1 LKNKKRCIMR
11 KYIYIL
17 STFLFLSCFNQV
29 SKIEKVENSSAEDI
43 EVEIVKKKSSYN
55 NLILQNNNLKEN
67 FSEYELNEFK
77 ARNISPTEVI
87 KLIKKSKEG
96 DVVAINT
103 LSYVYY
109 LIEDNVKLREVLEMG
124 SKLGNTDS
132 IFNLIL
138 LEIEDFNY
146 DEALNLI
153 SKLPKGYKSKEI
165 KNIKIEIYLDK
176 ATQGLRKKNN
186 NEVLVNL
193 IKAYNLGQKELDYE
207 IAKIYKTRKD
217 ISNTLKWLNLSAK
230 RNNIIAIKE
239 LAIMYSKM
247 NDTQNAIK
255 FYTILYNNGDI
266 EYAKNIFNEY
276 TKTLDNKNIIKWY
289 NISKKLGLIKEN
301 SEIEKLIELYE

>member
-1 LKNKKRCIMR
+1 MR

-77 ARNISPTEVI
+77 AMNISPTEVL

-230 RNNIIAIKE
+230 RNNIKAIKE

>member
-1 LKNKKRCIMR
+1 MR

-43 EVEIVKKKSSYN
+43 EVEIVKKKSSYLNN

-77 ARNISPTEVI
+77 AMNISPTEVL

-165 KNIKIEIYLDK
+165 KNIEIEIYLDK

>member
-1 LKNKKRCIMR
+1 MR

-17 STFLFLSCFNQV
+17 STFLFLSCFNQI
-29 SKIEKVENSSAEDI
+29 SKIEKIEDSSAEDI
-43 EVEIVKKKSSYN
+43 EVEIVKKKSSYLN
-55 NLILQNNNLKEN
+55 NVLIFKNSDLKEK
-67 FSEYELNEFK
+67 FSEYELKEFK
-77 ARNISPTEVI
+77 TNNISPTEVL
-87 KLIKKSKEG
+87 KLIKKSDEG
-96 DVVAINT
+96 DIEAIKS
-103 LSYVYY
+103 LSYIYY
-109 LIEDNVKLREVLEMG
+109 LIQDNVKLREVLEMG
-124 SKLGNTDS
+124 SKLGDLDS

-153 SKLPKGYKSKEI
+153 SKLPKRYKENEI
-165 KNIKIEIYLDK
+165 NNIKIEIYLDK

-186 NEVLVNL
+186 DEVLVNL

-207 IAKIYKTRKD
+207 IAKIYRIKKD
-217 ISNTLKWLNLSAK
+217 TLNMLKWLNISAN
-230 RNNIIAIKE
+230 RNNVVAIKE
-239 LAIMYSKM
+239 LAIIYSKM
-247 NDTQNAIK
+247 NDTKNSIK
-255 FYTILYNNGDI
+255 FYTILYNNGDV

>member
-1 LKNKKRCIMR
+1 MR
-11 KYIYIL
+11 KCIYIL

-43 EVEIVKKKSSYN
+43 EVEIVKKKSSYLNN

-77 ARNISPTEVI
+77 AMNISPTEVL

-109 LIEDNVKLREVLEMG
+109 LIQDNVKLREVLEMG
-124 SKLGNTDS
+124 AKLGNTDS

-138 LEIEDFNY
+138 FEIEDFNY

-289 NISKKLGLIKEN
+289 NISKKLDLIKEN

>member
-1 LKNKKRCIMR
+1 MR

-43 EVEIVKKKSSYN
+43 EVEIVKKKSSYLNN
-55 NLILQNNNLKEN
+55 NLISQNNNLKEN

-77 ARNISPTEVI
+77 ARNISPTEVL

-255 FYTILYNNGDI
+255 FYIILYNNGDI

>member
-1 LKNKKRCIMR
+1 MR

-43 EVEIVKKKSSYN
+43 EVEIVKKKSSYLNN

-77 ARNISPTEVI
+77 AMNISPTEVL

-176 ATQGLRKKNN
+176 ATQGFRKKNN

-255 FYTILYNNGDI
+255 FYTVLYNNGDI

>member
-1 LKNKKRCIMR
+1 MR

-43 EVEIVKKKSSYN
+43 EVEIVKKKSSYLNN

-67 FSEYELNEFK
+67 FSEYELDEFK
-77 ARNISPTEVI
+77 AMNISPTEVI

-153 SKLPKGYKSKEI
+153 SKLPKGYKSNEI

>member
-1 LKNKKRCIMR
+1 MR

-43 EVEIVKKKSSYN
+43 EVEIVKKKSSYLNN

-77 ARNISPTEVI
+77 AMNISPTEVL

-109 LIEDNVKLREVLEMG
+109 LIEDNVKLREVLKMG

>member
-1 LKNKKRCIMR
+1 MR

-43 EVEIVKKKSSYN
+43 EVEIVKKKSSYLNN

-77 ARNISPTEVI
+77 AMNISPTEVL

-96 DVVAINT
+96 DVVSINT
-103 LSYVYY
+103 LYYVYY
-109 LIEDNVKLREVLEMG
+109 LIQDNVKLREVLEMVA
-124 SKLGNTDS
+124 KLGNTDS

-255 FYTILYNNGDI
+255 FYTVLYNNGDI

>member
-1 LKNKKRCIMR
+1 MR

-43 EVEIVKKKSSYN
+43 EVEIVKKKSSYLNN

-77 ARNISPTEVI
+77 AMNISPTEVL

-289 NISKKLGLIKEN
+289 NISKKLDLIKEN

>member
-1 LKNKKRCIMR
+1 MR

-17 STFLFLSCFNQV
+17 STFLFLSCFNQI
-29 SKIEKVENSSAEDI
+29 SKIEKIEDSSAEDI
-43 EVEIVKKKSSYN
+43 EVEIVKKKSSYLN
-55 NLILQNNNLKEN
+55 NALIFKNSDLKKK
-67 FSEYELNEFK
+67 FSEYELKEFK
-77 ARNISPTEVI
+77 TKNISPTEVL
-87 KLIKKSKEG
+87 KLIKKSDEG
-96 DVVAINT
+96 DIEAIKS
-103 LSYVYY
+103 LSYIYY
-109 LIEDNVKLREVLEMG
+109 LIQDNVKLREVLEMG

-153 SKLPKGYKSKEI
+153 SKLPKRYKENEI
-165 KNIKIEIYLDK
+165 NNIKIEIYLDK

-186 NEVLVNL
+186 DEVLVNL

-207 IAKIYKTRKD
+207 IAKIYRIKKD
-217 ISNTLKWLNLSAK
+217 TLNMLKWLNISAN
-230 RNNIIAIKE
+230 RNNVVAIKE
-239 LAIMYSKM
+239 LAIIYSNM
-247 NDTQNAIK
+247 NDTKNSIK
-255 FYTILYNNGDI
+255 FYTILYNNGDV

>member
-1 LKNKKRCIMR
+1 MR

-17 STFLFLSCFNQV
+17 STFLFLSCFNQI
-29 SKIEKVENSSAEDI
+29 SKIEKIEDSSAEDI
-43 EVEIVKKKSSYN
+43 EVEIVKKKSSYLN
-55 NLILQNNNLKEN
+55 NALIFKNLDLKEK
-67 FSEYELNEFK
+67 FSEYELKEFK
-77 ARNISPTEVI
+77 TNNISPTEVL
-87 KLIKKSKEG
+87 KLIKKSDEG
-96 DVVAINT
+96 DIEAIKS
-103 LSYVYY
+103 LSYIYY
-109 LIEDNVKLREVLEMG
+109 LIQDNVKLREVLEMG
-124 SKLGNTDS
+124 SKLGDLDS

-153 SKLPKGYKSKEI
+153 SKLPKRYKENEI
-165 KNIKIEIYLDK
+165 NNIKIEIYLDK

-186 NEVLVNL
+186 DEVLVNL

-207 IAKIYKTRKD
+207 IAKIYRIKKD
-217 ISNTLKWLNLSAK
+217 TLNMLKWLNISAN
-230 RNNIIAIKE
+230 RNNIVAIKE
-239 LAIMYSKM
+239 LAIIYSKM
-247 NDTQNAIK
+247 NDTKNSIK
-255 FYTILYNNGDI
+255 FYTILYNNGDV

>member
-1 LKNKKRCIMR
+1 MR

-43 EVEIVKKKSSYN
+43 EVEIVKKKSSYLNN

-77 ARNISPTEVI
+77 AMNISPTEVL

>member
-1 LKNKKRCIMR
+1 MR
-11 KYIYIL
+11 KCIYIL

-77 ARNISPTEVI
+77 AMNISPTEVL

-109 LIEDNVKLREVLEMG
+109 LIQDNVKLREVLEMG
-124 SKLGNTDS
+124 AKLGNTDS

>member
-1 LKNKKRCIMR
+1 MR

-43 EVEIVKKKSSYN
+43 EVEIVKKKSSYLNN
-55 NLILQNNNLKEN
+55 NLILQNNNLNEN

-77 ARNISPTEVI
+77 AMNISPTEVL

-217 ISNTLKWLNLSAK
+217 IPNTLKWLNLSAK

-239 LAIMYSKM
+239 LAIMYSKI

>member
-1 LKNKKRCIMR
+1 MR

-43 EVEIVKKKSSYN
+43 EVEIVKKKSSYLNN

-67 FSEYELNEFK
+67 FSEYELDEFK
-77 ARNISPTEVI
+77 AMNISPTEVI

>member
-1 LKNKKRCIMR
+1 MR

-43 EVEIVKKKSSYN
+43 EVEIVKKKSSYLNN

-77 ARNISPTEVI
+77 AMNISPTEVL

-289 NISKKLGLIKEN
+289 NISKN
-301 SEIEKLIELYE
+301 

>member
-1 LKNKKRCIMR
+1 MR

-43 EVEIVKKKSSYN
+43 EVEIVKKKSSYLNN

-67 FSEYELNEFK
+67 FSEYELDEFK
-77 ARNISPTEVI
+77 AMNISPTEVI

-289 NISKKLGLIKEN
+289 NVSKKLGLIKEN

>member
-1 LKNKKRCIMR
+1 MYYEEI
-11 KYIYIL
+11 YIYIL

-43 EVEIVKKKSSYN
+43 EVEIVKKKSSYLNN

-77 ARNISPTEVI
+77 AMNISPTEVL

-217 ISNTLKWLNLSAK
+217 IPNTLKWLNLSAK

-239 LAIMYSKM
+239 LAIMYSKI

>member
-1 LKNKKRCIMR
+1 MR

-43 EVEIVKKKSSYN
+43 EVEIVKKKSSYLNN

-77 ARNISPTEVI
+77 AMNISPTEVL

-153 SKLPKGYKSKEI
+153 SKLPKGYKSNEI

>member
-1 LKNKKRCIMR
+1 MR

-43 EVEIVKKKSSYN
+43 EVEIVKKKSSYLNN
-55 NLILQNNNLKEN
+55 NLILQNNNLNEN

-77 ARNISPTEVI
+77 AMNISPTEVL

-207 IAKIYKTRKD
+207 IAKIYKTRED
-217 ISNTLKWLNLSAK
+217 IPNTLKWLNLSAK

-239 LAIMYSKM
+239 LAIMYSKI

>member
-1 LKNKKRCIMR
+1 MR
-11 KYIYIL
+11 KCIYIL

-43 EVEIVKKKSSYN
+43 EVEIVKKKSSYLNN

-77 ARNISPTEVI
+77 AMNISPTEVL

-109 LIEDNVKLREVLEMG
+109 LIQDNVKLREVLEMG
-124 SKLGNTDS
+124 AKLGNTDS

-289 NISKKLGLIKEN
+289 NISKKLDLIKEN